1 MVTILQLHHS
11 LTYVRMNSQAHSTN
25 FYEKTID
32 FKGYSNAFML
42 FKNIMTVLLLLLL
55 LFQLYFRK
63 KMLMS
68 FKIYF
73 ISCYMHMKK
82 KK

>member
-1 MVTILQLHHS
+1 
-11 LTYVRMNSQAHSTN
+11 MNSQTHSTN

-32 FKGYSNAFML
+32 FKGYSNASML

-63 KMLMS
+63 KKCL
-68 FKIYF
+68 
-73 ISCYMHMKK
+73 
-82 KK
+82 